1 MALIRVNGVA
11 EELAGPGFL
20 PLWTS
25 HNAYYVLQQVRRH
38 ADMGQDPSP
47 PVGSML
53 AAAMHAF
60 RRRRL
65 RARLS
70 LLAMVVLLWSQLAF
84 AAHPGCLAV
93 ADQAPVATTAMP
105 GCAHEAPPPEEPVCQ
120 SHCSQGDLSSD
131 VARVPPV
138 PPLPAML
145 ALSWTTVVL
154 HPRSARQ
161 QVTDLEG
168 PPPVSWHR
176 PTAHPAALL
185 LI

>member
-1 MALIRVNGVA
+1 MK
-11 EELAGPGFL
+11 
-20 PLWTS
+20 
-25 HNAYYVLQQVRRH
+25 
-38 ADMGQDPSP
+38 
-47 PVGSML
+47 
-53 AAAMHAF
+53 AF

-70 LLAMVVLLWSQLAF
+70 LLAMMALMWSQLVF
-84 AAHPGCLAV
+84 AAHPGCLSIP
-93 ADQAPVATTAMP
+93 DQARASAALMA
-105 GCAHEAPPPEEPVCQ
+105 GCAHEAPPPDEPVCQ

-145 ALSWTTVVL
+145 AVSWMADVVPMRL
-154 HPRSARQ
+154 AGHA
-161 QVTDLEG
+161 VVIVEG

>member
-1 MALIRVNGVA
+1 
-11 EELAGPGFL
+11 
-20 PLWTS
+20 
-25 HNAYYVLQQVRRH
+25 
-38 ADMGQDPSP
+38 
-47 PVGSML
+47 
-53 AAAMHAF
+53 MHAF

-70 LLAMVVLLWSQLAF
+70 FLAALALLWSQLAF
-84 AAHPGCLAV
+84 AAHPGCLAIPDHDPMP
-93 ADQAPVATTAMP
+93 ATTTAMA

-131 VARVPPV
+131 VARVPAV
-138 PPLPAML
+138 PPLPALL
-145 ALSWTTVVL
+145 ATSWIAAIVPTGSAG
-154 HPRSARQ
+154 HP
-161 QVTDLEG
+161 VTAVES